1 MQTLA
6 TIVAYASGFG
16 LMRYHESALDLLAT
30 SLAVDASLA
39 PLTAIVA
46 MRRGRAT
53 MRWAIGGFL
62 FGLWAFI
69 AVLLIGKPK
78 PADARLPNEFPPT
91 SDAA

>member
-6 TIVAYASGFG
+6 TILAYASGFA
-16 LMRYHESALDLLAT
+16 LMRPHESIPGLIAT

-46 MRRGRAT
+46 SRRGRAT
-53 MRWAIGGFL
+53 KTWAVFGFL

-69 AVLLIGKPK
+69 VVLLIGKPAPSSTDK
-78 PADARLPNEFPPT
+78 FPPT

>member
-1 MQTLA
+1 MQTIA
-6 TIVAYASGFG
+6 TILAYASGFA
-16 LMRYHESALDLLAT
+16 LARPHYESAATLLMT

-46 MRRGRAT
+46 SRRGRAT
-53 MRWAIGGFL
+53 RWWAIGGFL

-69 AVLLIGKPK
+69 TVLLIGRPR
-78 PADARLPNEFPPT
+78 PSSPEEFRPT

>member
-6 TIVAYASGFG
+6 TILAYASGFA
-16 LMRYHESALDLLAT
+16 LMRPHESAPILIGT

-46 MRRGRAT
+46 SRRGRSAKP
-53 MRWAIGGFL
+53 WAIIGFL

-69 AVLLIGKPK
+69 VILLIGRPK
-78 PADARLPNEFPPT
+78 AESVEEFPPT

>member
-1 MQTLA
+1 MQTIA
-6 TIVAYASGFG
+6 TILAYASGFA
-16 LMRYHESALDLLAT
+16 LMRPHESVPNLIAT

-46 MRRGRAT
+46 NRRGRGT
-53 MRWAIGGFL
+53 RLWAVVGFL

-69 AVLLIGKPK
+69 AVLLIGKPR
-78 PADARLPNEFPPT
+78 PATPDEFPST